1 MKKILVILFLIVIA
15 CPIATYAQKDSSK
28 TLSPEVRFQDSFS
41 QANIHLLKGDNAKA
55 VSCLVNCL
63 KIKPQSSAANFQL
76 SRIYYLDRNYDVAL
90 NYALKAHQL
99 KPDNRW
105 YSRFTALIYEQLHDY
120 DKAKKYFQYFLNSNP
135 TYDDYESFYSFQ
147 LDFGKIDDAIATLDK
162 MESLFGYE
170 TMYSLHRA
178 ELYTQKNDI
187 NRAAEEYKRLIRIDS
202 TNLSAYG
209 LLEELY
215 YNHGKLAEAQEV
227 QKRISRID
235 PNNPL
240 SHLSQAMLCRTSG
253 QVDCFY
259 ENLVESFKSDMI
271 TIKDKLLIISD
282 IFNDNKIFDEDKV
295 ETLFQTLND
304 FFPES
309 ALVHSNFAD
318 FYLFVNKPDQAL
330 EQLEL
335 AVKHNLSDYKNF
347 HTIFQLYFICE
358 DYEGLRKFVDNA
370 LEMFPDVA
378 EVYMYSAVA
387 DMGLKK
393 FDDASDGF
401 SSARDFGIEFSP
413 AANDYCFYFGYYN
426 YLLNSKKIAFDYF
439 DKYFNGNSLD
449 WYFTLRYVYC
459 LVDSRQNLKRAE
471 QLLASLDKEH
481 HKYYY
486 YYYVSAYYKYV
497 KGDVFGAKTDI
508 ATALRLEPDKPSVKN
523 LAAEIDKMK

>member
-1 MKKILVILFLIVIA
+1 
-15 CPIATYAQKDSSK
+15 
-28 TLSPEVRFQDSFS
+28 
-41 QANIHLLKGDNAKA
+41 
-55 VSCLVNCL
+55 
-63 KIKPQSSAANFQL
+63 
-76 SRIYYLDRNYDVAL
+76 
-90 NYALKAHQL
+90 
-99 KPDNRW
+99 
-105 YSRFTALIYEQLHDY
+105 
-120 DKAKKYFQYFLNSNP
+120 
-135 TYDDYESFYSFQ
+135 
-147 LDFGKIDDAIATLDK
+147 
-162 MESLFGYE
+162 
-170 TMYSLHRA
+170 
-178 ELYTQKNDI
+178 
-187 NRAAEEYKRLIRIDS
+187 
-202 TNLSAYG
+202 
-209 LLEELY
+209 
-215 YNHGKLAEAQEV
+215 
-227 QKRISRID
+227 
-235 PNNPL
+235 
-240 SHLSQAMLCRTSG
+240 MLCRTSG
-253 QVDCFY
+253 QVNCFY
-259 ENLVESFKSDMI
+259 ENLVESFKSDKI

-358 DYEGLRKFVDNA
+358 DYDGLRKFVDNA

-497 KGDVFGAKTDI
+497 IGDVSGAKTDI
-508 ATALRLEPDKPSVKN
+508 AIALRLEPDKPSVKN

>member
-1 MKKILVILFLIVIA
+1 MRRFFVILISIVTF
-15 CPIATYAQKDSSK
+15 CPIAIYAQKDSTK
-28 TLSPEVRFQDSFS
+28 ALSPEVRFQDSFS
-41 QANIHLLKGDNAKA
+41 QANIHLMKGDSEKA
-55 VSCLVNCL
+55 FVCLRNCL
-63 KIKPQSSAANFQL
+63 NIKPQSSAANFEL
-76 SRIYYLDRNYDVAL
+76 ARLYFGGRDYDAAL
-90 NYALKAHQL
+90 NYGMKAHNL
-99 KPDNRW
+99 KPDNKW
-105 YSRFTALIYEQLHDY
+105 YSKFIAVIYEEMNDY
-120 DKAKKYFQYFLNSNP
+120 NNALKFYQEFLKSNP
-135 TYDDYESFYSFQ
+135 TYDDYELLYTFQ
-147 LDFGKIDDAIATLDK
+147 LKFRKIDDAIATLNK
-162 MESLFGYE
+162 MENLFGYQ
-170 TMYSLHRA
+170 TLYSLHRA
-178 ELYTQKNDI
+178 ELFTQKNDI
-187 NRAAEEYKRLIRIDS
+187 DRAAEEYKRLIRTDS

-227 QKRISRID
+227 QKRIARID

-253 QVDCFY
+253 QKDCFY
-259 ENLVESFKSDMI
+259 ENLVESFKSDKI
-271 TIKDKLLIISD
+271 NVKDKLLIISD
-282 IFNDNKIFDEDKV
+282 IFKDSKIFDEEKV

-304 FFPES
+304 YFPES
-309 ALVHSNFAD
+309 ALVHTNFAD
-318 FYLFVNKPDQAL
+318 FYLYVNKPDQAL

-401 SSARDFGIEFSP
+401 SNARDFGIEFSP
-413 AANDYCFYFGYYN
+413 VANDYRFYFGLYN
-426 YLLNSKKIAFDYF
+426 YLLKNKKVAFDYF
-439 DKYFNGNSLD
+439 DKYFNAGELD

-459 LVDSRQNLKRAE
+459 LVDSRENLKRAE
-471 QLLASLDKEH
+471 SLLTSLDKEH

-497 KGDVFGAKTDI
+497 KGDVSGAKTDI
-508 ATALRLEPDKPSVKN
+508 ATALRLEPDKPSVQA
-523 LAAEIDKMK
+523 LAAEIEKMK

>member
-1 MKKILVILFLIVIA
+1 MRKILVILFFIVTT

-28 TLSPEVRFQDSFS
+28 ALSPEVRFQDSFS

-55 VSCLVNCL
+55 LVCLVNCL
-63 KIKPQSSAANFQL
+63 NINQKSSASNFQL
-76 SRIYYLDRNYDVAL
+76 ARVYYLDHNYDVAL
-90 NYALKAHQL
+90 NYALKAHDL

-105 YSRFTALIYEQLHDY
+105 YSKFVALIYEKLNDY
-120 DKAKKYFQYFLNSNP
+120 DNAKKYFQYFLNSNP
-135 TYDDYESFYSFQ
+135 TYDDYESFYAVQ
-147 LDFGKIDDAIATLDK
+147 LNFGKFDDAIATLDK
-162 MESLFGYE
+162 MESLFGYQ
-170 TMYSLHRA
+170 TLYSLHRA

-187 NRAAEEYKRLIRIDS
+187 NRAAEEYKRIIRIDS

-227 QKRISRID
+227 QKRIARID

-253 QVDCFY
+253 QTDCFY
-259 ENLVESFKSDMI
+259 ENLVESFKSDKI

-330 EQLEL
+330 EQLQL
-335 AVKHNLSDYKNF
+335 AVMHNLSDYKNF

-358 DYEGLRKFVDNA
+358 DYAGLRKFVDDA

-393 FDDASDGF
+393 FDDASEGF
-401 SSARDFGIEFSP
+401 GNARDMGIEFSP
-413 AANDYCFYFGYYN
+413 AANDYYFYFGYYN
-426 YLLNSKKIAFDYF
+426 YLLKSKKIAFDYF

-459 LVDSRQNLKRAE
+459 LVDSRQDLKRAE
-471 QLLASLDKEH
+471 LLLASLDKEH

-497 KGDVFGAKTDI
+497 KGDVLGAKTDI
-508 ATALRLEPDKPSVKN
+508 ATALRLKPDNPSVQT
-523 LAAEIDKMK
+523 LAVEIDKMK